1 MPPEGD
7 MLNKLQCRLMPEY
20 YAVMKKEVEPLTE
33 KNIQVVSL
41 TEKGM
46 RLSIMMLHKFFFK
59 KGVA

>member
-1 MPPEGD
+1 

-20 YAVMKKEVEPLTE
+20 HAVMKKEVEPLTE